1 MKKLIFAGSF
11 MLFNIVSFAQR
22 YSSERSYD
30 IIGLPEGDEIGDSLK
45 KAIPLLLIGFI
56 IAYIF
61 MWSKK
66 AQSANNSSSQNI
78 GCLGIIIMAIGAF
91 FLLPLLAWVEYIFVN
106 IATVGFA
113 IFIVGII
120 IFIIYSALKKK

>member
-1 MKKLIFAGSF
+1 MKKLSITALA
-11 MLFNIVSFAQR
+11 MLTSIICFAQR
-22 YSSERSYD
+22 GGTERTYE
-30 IIGLPEGDEIGDSLK
+30 IIGLADGDEIAESLK
-45 KAIPLLLIGFI
+45 IAIPLIIVGFL

-66 AQSANNSSSQNI
+66 EASNTSDASTNI

-106 IATVGFA
+106 IMTIGIAIVVVGV
-113 IFIVGII
+113 ILYS
-120 IFIIYSALKKK
+120 IYSVLTKK